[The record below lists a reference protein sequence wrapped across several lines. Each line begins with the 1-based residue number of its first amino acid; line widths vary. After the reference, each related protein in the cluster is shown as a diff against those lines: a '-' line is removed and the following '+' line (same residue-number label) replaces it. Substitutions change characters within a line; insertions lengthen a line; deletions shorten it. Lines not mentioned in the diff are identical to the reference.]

1 MDAKLQP
8 DSGTD
13 SDVSLLHKM
22 GYAQELSRRM
32 SGFSNFAVSFS
43 VICILSGGITA
54 FQLAFSA
61 TGGASIGLGWPLGS
75 LFALIVAVSMS
86 QIASAFPT
94 AGGLYHWG
102 AILGGKK
109 WGWMTAWLNLLGLI
123 FVIAAINFGTYDP
136 FFKTLI
142 APMFGVSPDSL
153 TWWHQTAFIAFI
165 TISQAILNARGIRIA

>member
-109 WGWMTAWLNLLGLI
+109 WGG
-123 FVIAAINFGTYDP
+123 
-136 FFKTLI
+136 
-142 APMFGVSPDSL
+142 
-153 TWWHQTAFIAFI
+153 
-165 TISQAILNARGIRIA
+165 